1 MEGTRCGVARITAI
15 MRFVPFLLL
24 HLRHAIMLY
33 AAGRL
38 LCTMAMAFATGPTW
52 GIEFLALM
60 PLLTALLLYLDR
72 RRTGAP
78 DLYANLGYGSRELL
92 GMGAA
97 TALVGELLVVA
108 IVMTVA
114 GG

>member
-1 MEGTRCGVARITAI
+1 MARITAI

-24 HLRHAIMLY
+24 HLRHAIVLY
-33 AAGRL
+33 AASRL
-38 LCTMAMAFATGPTW
+38 LCTMAMAFAKGPTW
-52 GIEFLALM
+52 GIEYIALM
-60 PLLTALLLYLDR
+60 PLLTPLLLYADR

-92 GMGAA
+92 GIGAA
-97 TALVGELLVVA
+97 TALASELLVVA

-114 GG
+114 GR

>member
-1 MEGTRCGVARITAI
+1 VARITAI

-24 HLRHAIMLY
+24 HLRHAIVLY
-33 AAGRL
+33 TAGRL
-38 LCTMAMAFATGPTW
+38 LCTMAMAFAKGPTW
-52 GIEFLALM
+52 GIEYVALM
-60 PLLTALLLYLDR
+60 PLLTALLLYADR

-97 TALVGELLVVA
+97 TALVGELMLVA
-108 IVMTVA
+108 ILATVTRP
-114 GG
+114 